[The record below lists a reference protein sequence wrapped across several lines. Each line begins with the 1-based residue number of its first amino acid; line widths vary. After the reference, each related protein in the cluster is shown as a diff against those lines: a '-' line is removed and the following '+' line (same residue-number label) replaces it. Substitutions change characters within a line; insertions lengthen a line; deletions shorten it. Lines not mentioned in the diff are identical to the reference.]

1 MNLVREFKWSLLIAL
16 LALVLAYMWAGTLGL
31 FAAAILIVLETSL
44 SFDNAVVNAKV
55 LAKMSPVW
63 QRRFLTWGMLIAVFG
78 MRVLFPLM
86 MVSFVAHL
94 SISDT
99 LGLALNAPEEYAA
112 HLTSAHIQIAAF
124 GGIFLLMVF
133 LDFMFDHEKE
143 LHWLGFVEAPLARIG
158 NIQFIE
164 MVLAL
169 VVLVGLT
176 QYLPAADQLNAMVS
190 GISGLVLYVILN
202 SLNSFMEDS
211 MKVTGNMASAGLTSF
226 LYLEVLDAS
235 FSFDGVIGAFA
246 ITNDVV
252 IIMLGLGVGALFV
265 RSMTISLVRHG
276 TLNEYIYLSH
286 GAHYAVGAL
295 AVIML
300 TSLFR
305 HVPEVITGL
314 IGLVFIL
321 AGLWSSVRHRRL
333 IAA

>member
-86 MVSFVAHL
+86 IVSFVAHL

-112 HLTSAHIQIAAF
+112 HLTAAHIQIAAF

-158 NIQFIE
+158 NIQSIE
-164 MVLAL
+164 IVLAL

-176 QYLPAADQLNAMVS
+176 QYLPAADQLNALVS

-300 TSLFR
+300 TSLFM